1 MTYSQSQLTMRI
13 DRMRIVDNVH
23 LFYFFWIKCLFI
35 YLLKIQKIITWMNGN
50 EIEVDLIK
58 LRMKNVNS
66 IFMVEVLGE
75 NENKKWEWRVN
86 WYL

>member
-1 MTYSQSQLTMRI
+1 
-13 DRMRIVDNVH
+13 
-23 LFYFFWIKCLFI
+23 
-35 YLLKIQKIITWMNGN
+35 MNGN

-75 NENKKWEWRVN
+75 NENKK
-86 WYL
+86 

>member
-1 MTYSQSQLTMRI
+1 
-13 DRMRIVDNVH
+13 
-23 LFYFFWIKCLFI
+23 
-35 YLLKIQKIITWMNGN
+35 MNGN

-75 NENKKWEWRVN
+75 NENKKRE
-86 WYL
+86 